1 MLLAIDIGN
10 SNITMGAYKDDNL
23 LFISRLETDTKRTE
37 DQYAVE
43 IKDIIEINGYD
54 FKAVDSAAVC
64 SVVPAVQVAVCR
76 AIEKLCRITPFV
88 LTPKT
93 KTELSVKID
102 DPLQIGADL
111 IAGAVGA
118 ISKYK
123 APLIVIDMG
132 TATTI
137 SVVNGKNEFLGGAIS
152 AGLRLS
158 MEALTGGTAQLPMV
172 ALKAPEK
179 VVSSNTADCMC
190 SGIVIGSAVMID
202 GMIDRINAEL
212 GEECFAVATGGA
224 SHEVIK
230 NCTHDIVIDD
240 NLLLDG
246 LKHIFD
252 ENCRNGVKGI

>member
-1 MLLAIDIGN
+1 
-10 SNITMGAYKDDNL
+10 MGAYENDKL
-23 LFISRLETDTKRTE
+23 MFISRLETDTKRTE

-43 IKDIIEINGYD
+43 IKDIIEINGFS
-54 FKAVDSAAVC
+54 FKSVDSAAVC

-76 AIEKLCRITPFV
+76 AIKKLCRIEPFV

-93 KTELSVKID
+93 KTELEIKID
-102 DPLQIGADL
+102 APLQIGADL

-118 ISKYK
+118 ISKYT

-132 TATTI
+132 TATTV
-137 SVVNGKNEFLGGAIS
+137 SVVSGKNEFLGGAIS

-172 ALKAPEK
+172 ALTAPEK
-179 VVSSNTADCMC
+179 VISTNTVDCMC
-190 SGIVIGSAVMID
+190 SGIVIGAAAMID
-202 GMIDRINAEL
+202 GMIDRINEEL
-212 GEECFAVATGGA
+212 GTKCLAVATGGA

-230 NCTHDIVIDD
+230 NCRHDILIDD

-252 ENCRNGVKGI
+252 ENR